1 MPESATAPQVTTGR
15 AAIWRLLRLALGL
28 GLLIWLV
35 ARIGL
40 PELLGTLRA
49 VRLIYPLMSVGLT
62 AAIAALGVVRWR
74 GLLTTQPGVGWRKL
88 TGSYLVAAFFAQFL
102 PAPTLGGDVVRVVDY
117 SRTGGHAGRTAAS
130 VLAERGLGLL
140 ALLGL
145 GLIAAALEPGVRSH
159 TRLLALEAVLF
170 VGVLGV
176 LLLLLN
182 RRAGEWALAW
192 LRPLSRWPRIYG
204 GLADMLATASAYRER
219 PRRLAVAF
227 GLSVAIQPLTI
238 LDFYIR
244 ALAFGAEVTLAQM
257 AVAGPTL
264 VVLAMIPLSPAAI
277 GLQEGAYT
285 IVLAA
290 MGVSSSQ
297 AVSMSLLARLSA
309 GCLALI
315 GGLIYALRGGRRA
328 LPEDSVGQPD

>member
-1 MPESATAPQVTTGR
+1 MPERTTGSLAVQGR

-35 ARIGL
+35 AKIGL

-49 VRLIYPLMSVGLT
+49 VRPIYPLMSVGLT

-117 SRTGGHAGRTAAS
+117 SRAGGRVGRTAAS
-130 VLAERGLGLL
+130 VLIERGLGLL
-140 ALLGL
+140 TLLGL
-145 GLIAAALEPGVRSH
+145 GLTAAALEPSVRSH
-159 TRLLALEAVLF
+159 TRLLVLEAALF
-170 VGVLGV
+170 AGVAGM

-182 RRAGEWALAW
+182 RRTGERALAW

-204 GLADMLATASAYRER
+204 GLADMLATASAYREH

-238 LDFYIR
+238 LDFYVR
-244 ALAFGAEVTLAQM
+244 ALAFDAEVTLAQM

-290 MGVSSSQ
+290 MGVSASQ
-297 AVSMSLLARLSA
+297 AISMSLLARLSA
-309 GCLALI
+309 GLLALT

-328 LPEDSVGQPD
+328 LPGSDVGQPD